1 MTRSEGEQS
10 RPSRRLGIT
19 GYVGLVREGYDE
31 LVKAIIR
38 PPRAEYSLNDLGPSE
53 FRYGGVDFVR
63 QDVSVP
69 NRRGLALCGSLWR
82 RADLEPGSSFPCV
95 VYLHGNASCRAE
107 ATTIASQVLALGAAL
122 FSFDFAGCGLSEGN
136 YISLGFFE
144 RDDVETMIGW
154 LREYAG
160 VGAVALWGRSMGAV
174 SSVMQAAR
182 DPSIAGLVLDSPF
195 ASLEQ
200 VALELVSGGPDGDR
214 PEGVPNV
221 PGFLVKS
228 ALRMVAS
235 SVKSRAGFDLYKCR
249 PVDAAPTCFM
259 PALFATAHDDVLVRP
274 HHSRLI
280 FDAFAG
286 DKNLV
291 TFEGDHNE
299 MRPGFFLDSAAI
311 FFTNVLRIP
320 DAAALEVPTD
330 HSGRPLPLMQVLLM
344 QQRGAAARL
353 YGPRGG
359 EATQAERARLRAEA
373 QQELE
378 RQQLEEEEMLNRAIL
393 ESLSSSEP
401 PAACRQRASDN
412 HAPQP
417 PPDAPPAAPFDAAA
431 VERAAAPPADGPP
444 SPPAPPGE
452 ATTPE
457 EPAEDRLLAE
467 AIKLSLQDATQ
478 AQKVAEVD

>member
-1 MTRSEGEQS
+1 M
-10 RPSRRLGIT
+10 
-19 GYVGLVREGYDE
+19 
-31 LVKAIIR
+31 
-38 PPRAEYSLNDLGPSE
+38 
-53 FRYGGVDFVR
+53 
-63 QDVSVP
+63 
-69 NRRGLALCGSLWR
+69 
-82 RADLEPGSSFPCV
+82 
-95 VYLHGNASCRAE
+95 
-107 ATTIASQVLALGAAL
+107 
-122 FSFDFAGCGLSEGN
+122 
-136 YISLGFFE
+136 
-144 RDDVETMIGW
+144 
-154 LREYAG
+154 
-160 VGAVALWGRSMGAV
+160 
-174 SSVMQAAR
+174 
-182 DPSIAGLVLDSPF
+182 
-195 ASLEQ
+195 
-200 VALELVSGGPDGDR
+200 
-214 PEGVPNV
+214 
-221 PGFLVKS
+221 
-228 ALRMVAS
+228 
-235 SVKSRAGFDLYKCR
+235 
-249 PVDAAPTCFM
+249 
-259 PALFATAHDDVLVRP
+259 
-274 HHSRLI
+274 
-280 FDAFAG
+280 
-286 DKNLV
+286 V

>member
-1 MTRSEGEQS
+1 M
-10 RPSRRLGIT
+10 
-19 GYVGLVREGYDE
+19 
-31 LVKAIIR
+31 
-38 PPRAEYSLNDLGPSE
+38 
-53 FRYGGVDFVR
+53 
-63 QDVSVP
+63 
-69 NRRGLALCGSLWR
+69 
-82 RADLEPGSSFPCV
+82 
-95 VYLHGNASCRAE
+95 
-107 ATTIASQVLALGAAL
+107 
-122 FSFDFAGCGLSEGN
+122 
-136 YISLGFFE
+136 
-144 RDDVETMIGW
+144 
-154 LREYAG
+154 
-160 VGAVALWGRSMGAV
+160 
-174 SSVMQAAR
+174 
-182 DPSIAGLVLDSPF
+182 
-195 ASLEQ
+195 
-200 VALELVSGGPDGDR
+200 
-214 PEGVPNV
+214 
-221 PGFLVKS
+221 
-228 ALRMVAS
+228 
-235 SVKSRAGFDLYKCR
+235 
-249 PVDAAPTCFM
+249 
-259 PALFATAHDDVLVRP
+259 
-274 HHSRLI
+274 
-280 FDAFAG
+280 
-286 DKNLV
+286 V

-344 QQRGAAARL
+344 QQRGAAARRHSCAAALSPSLLGGFADPSHQARL

-373 QQELE
+373 QQEPRAAQQLEEPSRSLLRAFSEPSSQELE

-417 PPDAPPAAPFDAAA
+417 PPAAPPAAPFDAAA

-444 SPPAPPGE
+444 SPPAPPEE

-478 AQKVAEVD
+478 ARCMPRGSGRFRDTPYDALRDAEIHRDILRYTERCREMPRNAERWRE